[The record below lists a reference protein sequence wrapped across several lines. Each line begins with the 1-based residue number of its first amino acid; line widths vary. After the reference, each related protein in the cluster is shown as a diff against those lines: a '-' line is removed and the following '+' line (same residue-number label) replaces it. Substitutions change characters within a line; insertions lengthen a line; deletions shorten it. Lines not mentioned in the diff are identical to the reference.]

1 MISEPGI
8 KMLRTV
14 NWDHG
19 SAIVT
24 FHAGEV
30 LRGEDQRLAGGFTHV
45 AVANGWAEVLDAPTL
60 TRAHAG
66 ARKRS
71 TRVAS

>member
-1 MISEPGI
+1 
-8 KMLRTV
+8 MLRTV

-45 AVANGWAEVLDAPTL
+45 AVANGWAEVLDAPAL
-60 TRAHAG
+60 TRAHATP
-66 ARKRS
+66 RKRS

>member
-1 MISEPGI
+1 VISEPAI

-45 AVANGWAEVLDAPTL
+45 AVANGWAEVLDAPAL
-60 TRAHAG
+60 TRAHATP
-66 ARKRS
+66 RKRS